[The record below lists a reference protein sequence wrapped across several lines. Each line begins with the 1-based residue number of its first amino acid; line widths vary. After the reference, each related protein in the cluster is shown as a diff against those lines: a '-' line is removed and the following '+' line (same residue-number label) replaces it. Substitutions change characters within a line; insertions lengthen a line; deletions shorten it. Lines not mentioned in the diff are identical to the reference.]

1 MKCVASICDPPLSS
15 CFFFHFIPSL
25 SFSPLCPV
33 SASVPCKERCIC
45 FCINR
50 AIGPRIFDF
59 ALAPSALSA
68 SLFGTCCHG
77 SAGECRC
84 CCALIRQGQS
94 NADDR
99 KVGKCVEIFF
109 IQWIRF
115 LHFNMHIGVLAKKQ
129 IICVTAELE
138 PHMDK
143 RNMQGRRVKLLET
156 LKWVQHSWQWRRSV
170 YHWGRARTPAA

>member
-15 CFFFHFIPSL
+15 FLLSSCFFFHFIPSL
-25 SFSPLCPV
+25 AFSPLCPV

-94 NADDR
+94 NPDDR

-109 IQWIRF
+109 YSVDQVFAFQYAYWGFSQKANYFSYCRIRATEGQKKYARKESKIIRNTKMSAAF
-115 LHFNMHIGVLAKKQ
+115 LAMKEVRLSLRQ
-129 IICVTAELE
+129 
-138 PHMDK
+138 
-143 RNMQGRRVKLLET
+143 
-156 LKWVQHSWQWRRSV
+156 S
-170 YHWGRARTPAA
+170 